1 MADFVSTITESVT
14 LNGVVRG
21 ITRTN
26 TISNITD
33 VYERVITCLTGAT
46 TTVATFAS
54 DKAAAALDTELVKY
68 IRITNLHTTADIKVA
83 MVGASTN
90 TTHFVAFGTSLML
103 SVAEDAIVGEE
114 DASPGWATADLASI
128 QVYNTSGSDVQVE
141 VFIASL

>member
-1 MADFVSTITESVT
+1 MADFTSTITENVT

-26 TISNITD
+26 SIPNITD
-33 VYERVITCLTGAT
+33 VYERVVTCLTGAT

-68 IRITNLHTTADIKVA
+68 IRVTNLHATADIKVA
-83 MVGASTN
+83 LVGGATSA
-90 TTHFVAFGTSLML
+90 THFVAFGSSLIL
-103 SVAEDAIVGEE
+103 SVAEDGVVGEE
-114 DASPGWATADLASI
+114 DTTPGWSTADLVNI
-128 QVYNTSGSDVQVE
+128 QVYNTSGSDIQVE